1 MENFV
6 AKLPDFLKPWGDQM
20 LLHYADF
27 QGRTD
32 RKTYWTVVLT
42 NVIIGAI
49 FGVLCL
55 IPFINIIFG
64 LLSMVWSLGFLV
76 PGLAGTIR
84 RLRDAGKHWAY
95 IFMALIP
102 LAGPIILIVFL
113 AQE

>member
-42 NVIIGAI
+42 NVMSDS
-49 FGVLCL
+49 V
-55 IPFINIIFG
+55 
-64 LLSMVWSLGFLV
+64 
-76 PGLAGTIR
+76 
-84 RLRDAGKHWAY
+84 Y
-95 IFMALIP
+95 
-102 LAGPIILIVFL
+102 
-113 AQE
+113 

>member
-1 MENFV
+1 MQDFV
-6 AKLPDFLKPWGDQM
+6 AKLPDFLQPWGDQM

-27 QGRTD
+27 QGTTD

-42 NVIIGAI
+42 NFIIGVI
-49 FGVLCL
+49 FGVLSCL
-55 IPFINIIFG
+55 PFLYLLFIP
-64 LLSMVWSLGFLV
+64 LSALWSLAFMI

-84 RLRDAGKHWAY
+84 RLRDSGKHWAY

-102 LAGPIILIVFL
+102 FAGPIVLIVFL